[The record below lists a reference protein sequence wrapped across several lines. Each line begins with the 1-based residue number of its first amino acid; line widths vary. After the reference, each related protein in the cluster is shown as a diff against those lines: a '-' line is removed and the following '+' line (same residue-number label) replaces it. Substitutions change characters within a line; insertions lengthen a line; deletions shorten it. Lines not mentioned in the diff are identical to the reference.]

1 MQLLL
6 LLLAVGTLVGG
17 SLLAAKDFAA
27 QLREAQHARQ
37 ESQDTVLTTRRAE
50 ADADAMNTANGF
62 IPRNDSSGSN
72 CLEDSAE
79 SPDFAQPHNVDPA
92 RYGHGQ
98 QVSCCPCRCFSFS

>member
-37 ESQDTVLTTRRAE
+37 ESQDSALSTRRAE
-50 ADADAMNTANGF
+50 ADAMNGF
-62 IPRNDSSGSN
+62 IPRNGSSGSN
-72 CLEDSAE
+72 CLEDSAQ
-79 SPDFAQPHNVDPA
+79 SPDVVQPHNVDPA
-92 RYGHGQ
+92 RYGDGQ
-98 QVSCCPCRCFSFS
+98 QVACCPCRCLSFS

>member
-37 ESQDTVLTTRRAE
+37 ESQDSALSTRRAE
-50 ADADAMNTANGF
+50 ADAMNTANGF
-62 IPRNDSSGSN
+62 IPRNGSSGSN

-92 RYGHGQ
+92 RYGDGQ
-98 QVSCCPCRCFSFS
+98 QVSCCPCRCLSFS